1 VVDLSFRLSSRSGA
15 GLAPRRYRLIEL
27 DGSPHPVL
35 DDLYDSL
42 ETAWEE
48 ARHWW
53 QEQVGGPQEPVGI
66 AIEVSTSCGSWRRL
80 RSPTR

>member
-1 VVDLSFRLSSRSGA
+1 MLDPSLGPVSRSGA
-15 GLAPRRYRLIEL
+15 SLAPRRYRLIEL

-42 ETAWEE
+42 ETAWDE
-48 ARHWW
+48 ARLWW
-53 QEQVGGPQEPVGI
+53 QEQVDGPQEPVGI

-80 RSPTR
+80 RNPSR